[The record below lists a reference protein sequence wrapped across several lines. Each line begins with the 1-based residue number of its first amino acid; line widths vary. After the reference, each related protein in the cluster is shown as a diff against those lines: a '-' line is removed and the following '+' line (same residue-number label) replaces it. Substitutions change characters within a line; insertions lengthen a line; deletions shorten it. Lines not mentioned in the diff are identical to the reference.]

1 MEPWHEPAIDYWGS
15 VICALFANSNRDP
28 AKRKDPFKPQDFL
41 PDFLQKRI
49 PEPEP
54 QSRKEMWGELVTFF
68 KNRAAM
74 VEAREKKRLANEAR
88 SATQPKT
95 RYTRRGR
102 QPTDLERLGDM
113 LEPATPTDTPEAT

>member
-1 MEPWHEPAIDYWGS
+1 M
-15 VICALFANSNRDP
+15 ICALFANSNRDP
-28 AKRKDPFKPQDFL
+28 AKRKDPFKPADFL